1 MVRSLARIGGLVALC
16 SLAAACDD
24 GGAAT
29 VTTGRAAGTP
39 TTAVTTTAVTTTS
52 SPATTPAS
60 APPST
65 TARTEPA
72 PSSPDD
78 LDAEI
83 EFARADAADWMSV
96 PLDSVEVAEVSAV
109 TWPSTALGCP
119 RTDGE
124 YEQEPVAGYRIVVVA
139 DGNEIAYHGAD
150 GAMPSK
156 CLFLD

>member
-1 MVRSLARIGGLVALC
+1 MDRTLGRLGGLLVLC

-24 GGAAT
+24 GGST
-29 VTTGRAAGTP
+29 PVTTSAADTP
-39 TTAVTTTAVTTTS
+39 TTAIATTS
-52 SPATTPAS
+52 VPATTRATALPS
-60 APPST
+60 PPLST
-65 TARTEPA
+65 TPAGTGPA

>member
-1 MVRSLARIGGLVALC
+1 MDRTLGRLGGLLVLC

-24 GGAAT
+24 GGGT
-29 VTTGRAAGTP
+29 PVTTSAAETP
-39 TTAVTTTAVTTTS
+39 TAAVGTMSA
-52 SPATTPAS
+52 PATTRAT
-60 APPST
+60 APPSPPLST
-65 TARTEPA
+65 TPARTGPA

-150 GAMPSK
+150 GALPSK